1 MHLRSVQ
8 ARHWDYYFIDGIR
21 FARSTHLLMFVHFC
35 NRLDQSPPSMNTNI
49 LLQSPFD
56 DAFNGHLAPF
66 WTCIVYLGRGKERA
80 KRWVRLRCHER
91 ERSRGRERKM
101 VWKRVRVGE
110 GKRRESIERETRVRR
125 GEWKGGSAWKARACF
140 NGTKSISN
148 QNSIRKLQIRYSM
161 PALHLTIRSNKFES
175 DTLEILNVL
184 NLLNSTMSA
193 MQWTIYCE
201 NDG

>member
-66 WTCIVYLGRGKERA
+66 WTCILYLGRGKERA

-101 VWKRVRVGE
+101 DWKRVRVGE
-110 GKRRESIERETRVRR
+110 GKRQGEDRERNESEEGRVKRRERMK
-125 GEWKGGSAWKARACF
+125 GESV
-140 NGTKSISN
+140 
-148 QNSIRKLQIRYSM
+148 LQWDKIHFQS
-161 PALHLTIRSNKFES
+161 KFHS
-175 DTLEILNVL
+175 
-184 NLLNSTMSA
+184 
-193 MQWTIYCE
+193 
-201 NDG
+201 